1 MRKRM
6 LNGKRVN
13 KKFSAE
19 FKISLVMDMHKNH
32 LGQRKTL
39 WKHWYAVNRQEEAI
53 YTFQR
58 WCNVS
63 LIEIVFCYSR
73 SKAGEHAKV
82 FLYIFEKLYMS
93 LYPTDTAIVEMVSF
107 VLFSNSLAIFRRKL
121 IRYCWMDTCSY
132 W

>member
-39 WKHWYAVNRQEEAI
+39 
-53 YTFQR
+53 
-58 WCNVS
+58 
-63 LIEIVFCYSR
+63 
-73 SKAGEHAKV
+73 
-82 FLYIFEKLYMS
+82 
-93 LYPTDTAIVEMVSF
+93 
-107 VLFSNSLAIFRRKL
+107 
-121 IRYCWMDTCSY
+121 
-132 W
+132 